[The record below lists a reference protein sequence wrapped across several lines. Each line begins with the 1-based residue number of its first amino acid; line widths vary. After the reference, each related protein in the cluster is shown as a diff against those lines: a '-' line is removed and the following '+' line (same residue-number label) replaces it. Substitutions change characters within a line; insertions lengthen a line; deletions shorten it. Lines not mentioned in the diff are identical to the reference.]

1 VLPEDQA
8 SYPPLTAT
16 LKDGRSVRLRLISV
30 ADTSALSDFYASLP
44 RETWRFY
51 CPPRLTHEDAVRR
64 AAEAE
69 APTVVCL
76 VAEEPWSGAIVGY
89 AWYRW
94 RDEGEQPGGSRQ
106 PSDSRQPSGSE
117 LPSDSGLLSGT
128 AQSSIFG
135 ICLREAYRGA
145 GLGQALIA
153 RLLEIARA
161 VGPPVMALT
170 VQLANPRAVALYQK
184 MGFRIVREQMR
195 EAIGDFVAEPEYAME
210 QVVRRAQPH

>member
-1 VLPEDQA
+1 MLPEDQA

-94 RDEGEQPGGSRQ
+94 RDEGEQPGGSGL
-106 PSDSRQPSGSE
+106 PSG
-117 LPSDSGLLSGT
+117 SGLLSGT

-135 ICLREAYRGA
+135 ICLREAYRGT

>member
-1 VLPEDQA
+1 MLPEDQA

-76 VAEEPWSGAIVGY
+76 VAQEPWSGAIVGY

-94 RDEGEQPGGSRQ
+94 RDEGEQPSGSGL
-106 PSDSRQPSGSE
+106 PGDSR
-117 LPSDSGLLSGT
+117 LPSGT

>member
-1 VLPEDQA
+1 MLPEDQA

-94 RDEGEQPGGSRQ
+94 RDEG
-106 PSDSRQPSGSE
+106 E